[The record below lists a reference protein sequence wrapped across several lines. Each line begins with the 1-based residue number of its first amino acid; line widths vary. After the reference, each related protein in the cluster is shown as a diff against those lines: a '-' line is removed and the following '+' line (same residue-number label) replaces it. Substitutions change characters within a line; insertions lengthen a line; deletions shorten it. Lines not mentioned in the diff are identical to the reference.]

1 MKRIKLNEWNHVR
14 RSVGS
19 FFGKYPSPL
28 MTRDLGPPRVNCW
41 TRSSSP
47 CPIGVVI

>member
-1 MKRIKLNEWNHVR
+1 MKKIKLNEWNFVG

-19 FFGKYPSPL
+19 FFGKYPSLL

-41 TRSSSP
+41 TRSSSS

>member
-47 CPIGVVI
+47 CLTGVVI